1 MQALGTIDQKYE
13 EVNQTSG
20 RSAFTRRPAYKELE
34 MNMKNTQ
41 KFALLGALAL
51 AFAGPAM
58 AQSGGG
64 AAGGGGGN
72 SGGPNSATGDPEMS
86 ASAPLAMHKK
96 GSGGTTLHQMDK
108 KSRLHGASAA
118 AAASALGT
126 NDKGA
131 PH

>member
-1 MQALGTIDQKYE
+1 M
-13 EVNQTSG
+13 V
-20 RSAFTRRPAYKELE
+20 
-34 MNMKNTQ
+34 MNNPK
-41 KFALLGALAL
+41 KFALLGALAFSL
-51 AFAGPAM
+51 AGPVM

-86 ASAPLAMHKK
+86 ASAPMAMHKK
-96 GSGGTTLHQMDK
+96 GTGGTTLHQMDK
-108 KSRLHGASAA
+108 KSHLHGASAA